1 MSNTIDTDFIA
12 FLDEVETITDSGW
25 TESPE
30 ILDKL
35 IEYYDAG
42 WQADVAVDKI
52 VNWLRD
58 CDD

>member
-1 MSNTIDTDFIA
+1 MSNAIDTDFIA

-42 WQADVAVDKI
+42 CQADVAVDKI

-58 CDD
+58 D

>member
-1 MSNTIDTDFIA
+1 MSNAIDTDFIA

-25 TESPE
+25 TESPV

-58 CDD
+58 D

>member
-1 MSNTIDTDFIA
+1 MSITTETDFIA
-12 FLDEVETITDSGW
+12 FLDEVESITDSGW

-42 WQADVAVDKI
+42 WQVDVAVDKI

-58 CDD
+58 D

>member
-1 MSNTIDTDFIA
+1 MSNAIDTDFIA

>member
-1 MSNTIDTDFIA
+1 MSNAIDTDFIA

-58 CDD
+58 D

>member
-1 MSNTIDTDFIA
+1 MSNAIDTDFIA
-12 FLDEVETITDSGW
+12 FLDEVETITNSGW

-42 WQADVAVDKI
+42 WQADLAVDKI

-58 CDD
+58 D